1 MVTPPGFIDLSDE
14 EAYEEASE
22 RLTCDY
28 CNYKYFSR
36 KSLNKPIEVY
46 SSQRK
51 VKRWV
56 CVCLTCMRAIE
67 SYERKMIRK
76 RNNMDTGD
84 YLCYED
90 NEAVLKREEGG
101 KEERSSSS
109 SSLTTRHLEDHEF

>member
-14 EAYEEASE
+14 EAYEQARE

-28 CNYKYFSR
+28 CNYKYSSH
-36 KSLNKPIEVY
+36 KSLNEPIEVY

-56 CVCLTCMRAIE
+56 CVCRTCMRAIE
-67 SYERKMIRK
+67 AYERKMIRK
-76 RNNMDTGD
+76 RNNMESGG

-90 NEAVLKREEGG
+90 NEAVLKREEG
-101 KEERSSSS
+101 EEKLS
-109 SSLTTRHLEDHEF
+109 SSLTTRRLEDHEF